1 MWYISKKIFLGL
13 RKPTEIQENCIPAI
27 LKGEDCVG
35 CAKTGS
41 GKTLAF
47 ALPILHTLSDDPY
60 GIYAL
65 ILTPTRE
72 LAFQI
77 ADQFRV
83 VGKPIG
89 LRDVVVVGGRDM
101 VLQGRDLGKL
111 AWSNHTIINL
121 WSYTHPY

>member
-1 MWYISKKIFLGL
+1 MVFYCNSVLKDYFYFLGL
-13 RKPTEIQENCIPAI
+13 TKPTEIQQNCIPAI
-27 LKGEDCVG
+27 LNGQDCVG

-72 LAFQI
+72 LAYQI
-77 ADQFRV
+77 ADNFRV
-83 VGKPIG
+83 IGKPIG

-101 VLQGRDLGKL
+101 VLQGRDLGRL
-111 AWSNHTIINL
+111 
-121 WSYTHPY
+121 

>member
-1 MWYISKKIFLGL
+1 M
-13 RKPTEIQENCIPAI
+13 
-27 LKGEDCVG
+27 KGQNCVG

-47 ALPILHTLSDDPY
+47 ALPILQTLSDDPY

-83 VGKPIG
+83 VAKPIN
-89 LRDVVVVGGRDM
+89 LRDVV
-101 VLQGRDLGKL
+101 GKKSIKFIEFQKYHCL
-111 AWSNHTIINL
+111 
-121 WSYTHPY
+121 

>member
-1 MWYISKKIFLGL
+1 MVFYCNSVLKDDFYFSGL
-13 RKPTEIQENCIPAI
+13 TKPTEIQQNCIPAI
-27 LKGEDCVG
+27 LKGQDCVG

-72 LAFQI
+72 LAYQI
-77 ADQFRV
+77 ADNFRV
-83 VGKPIG
+83 IGKPIG

-101 VLQGRDLGKL
+101 VLQGRDLGRL
-111 AWSNHTIINL
+111 
-121 WSYTHPY
+121 